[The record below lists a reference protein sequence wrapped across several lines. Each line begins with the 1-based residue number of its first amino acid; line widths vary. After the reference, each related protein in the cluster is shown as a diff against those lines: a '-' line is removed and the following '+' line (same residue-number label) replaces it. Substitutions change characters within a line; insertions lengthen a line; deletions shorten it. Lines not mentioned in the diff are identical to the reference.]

1 MTEKCTSSAER
12 DTTTRDRPSLRAG
25 LMNSAGLQ
33 RVSYPPGHGFGQRLS
48 SRVSRMTEPVD
59 LLIVGAGAAGLMTAI
74 HAGRAGTPAVVFE
87 GARTLGAKILVAGG
101 GRCNVTHDVV
111 DESSYAGS
119 SLRAIRKVL
128 LRYDVAT
135 TLAFFSELGVE
146 MKREDTGKMFPTTNR
161 ARTVLDAL
169 VRAVEDSGSRIEFP
183 RRVETVQRDGEGF
196 SIAGAE
202 FQAFSNRLVLATG
215 GKSLPKSGSDGAG
228 WEFARALGH
237 TVTPRL
243 LPALVGLNL
252 AEDCYVR
259 EHAGLT
265 LETTLEV
272 RAPSGKRLASRTAS
286 TLCTHTGISGPGPMD
301 ISRHFLNAQLDDP
314 AVQLVINWIPGESEE
329 SMQVALA
336 ALQKRSV
343 LRFLCERLSEKL
355 VRTLCRVANIVPATP
370 GYELGRDARRR
381 LARAVCASPLPVA
394 GTRGWNHAEATAGG
408 VPLTE
413 VNLKTME
420 SRICPGLYFCGEMLD
435 VDGRIGGYN
444 FQWAWASG
452 YVAGSSAAQAA
463 AATT

>member
-1 MTEKCTSSAER
+1 VNDS
-12 DTTTRDRPSLRAG
+12 
-25 LMNSAGLQ
+25 
-33 RVSYPPGHGFGQRLS
+33 
-48 SRVSRMTEPVD
+48 VD
-59 LLIVGAGAAGLMTAI
+59 LLVVGAGAAGLMAAI

-135 TLAFFSELGVE
+135 TLAFFAELGVE
-146 MKREDTGKMFPTTNR
+146 MKREDTGKMFPVSDR

-169 VRAVEDSGSRIEFP
+169 VRALDNAGSRIEFP
-183 RRVETVQRDGEGF
+183 RRVETVERVGGDF
-196 SIAGAE
+196 RIAGAE
-202 FQAFSNRLVLATG
+202 FEAVSKRIVLATG

-259 EHAGLT
+259 EHSGLT
-265 LETTLEV
+265 VEATLEV
-272 RAPSGKRLASRTAS
+272 RAASGKRLATRTAS

-301 ISRHFLNAQLDDP
+301 ISRHFLAAQLDDP
-314 AVQLVINWIPGESEE
+314 KTQLVIGWIPGETEE
-329 SMQVALA
+329 SMNAALLE
-336 ALQKRSV
+336 LQKRTV
-343 LRFLCERLSEKL
+343 LRYLAERLPEKL
-355 VRTLCRVANIVPATP
+355 VRTLCRVANVVPATS
-370 GYELGRDARRR
+370 GHELGRDARRR
-381 LARAVCASPLPVA
+381 LARAVCASPLPVT

-408 VPLTE
+408 VPLSE
-413 VNLKTME
+413 INLKTME
-420 SRICPGLYFCGEMLD
+420 SRICPGLHFCGEMLD

-452 YVAGSSAAQAA
+452 FVAGTAA
-463 AATT
+463 AKAVSATT